1 MASFASRRMTSC
13 FRFPIPLPGRP
24 AAPPPRCHYLS
35 PMSRLLI
42 VANRLPVT
50 VRSTP
55 DGVEVE
61 RSSGGLATGMS
72 RPHEQSGGLWIG
84 WSGTTDE
91 MTAGQQAE
99 LEGQLA
105 AMRLVA
111 VPLTSD
117 QVTRYYEGYSNGVLW
132 PLFHYLLDQVPLQSG
147 DWDAY
152 VQANQV
158 FADVV
163 AEQYTPGDMVWVHD
177 YQLLLVPG
185 LLRRRL
191 PDARIGFFLHIP
203 FPSEELFR
211 TLPARRQLLEGMLGA
226 DLVGFHTPTYLRH
239 FATALTDIL
248 GLTVDIDRV
257 QLPGREVRLGVFPM
271 GIDAG
276 SFQTLA
282 KDPAVEAE
290 AEALRGDGS
299 VRILVGVDRLD
310 YTKGI
315 PRRLLTYERMLQI
328 HPELREKVRLVQ
340 VAVPSRTGVEAYQ
353 EFRSLVDG
361 LVGRINGAFGT
372 PRWVPVH
379 YIFRGLSAPDLVA
392 LYRAA
397 DVMLVTP
404 LRDGM
409 NLVAKEFVASR
420 ADGDG
425 VLVLSE
431 FAGAAWELPEA
442 LQVNPYDTEATAEV
456 FYRAL
461 SMDPDERRAR
471 LAPLRQ
477 RVATF
482 DVHSWVS
489 AFLDQLDRVTGPAVR
504 LVSPTGNEA
513 ALREELGRALERN
526 DELLLLLDYDGTL
539 VPFTATPEL
548 ARPDA
553 GLVRLLRSLA
563 SLADTEVHIVS
574 GRSREALEQWVGSLP
589 IWLHAEHGFWSRPPG
604 HAEWTPAADIHGTWR
619 EPVLA
624 ILRDI
629 TARTPGSLIEVKA
642 VAIAWHYRLADLETG
657 ARRANELRIH
667 LNQLLSNQP
676 VEILAGNRVLEIR
689 PYGVHKG
696 RIIPPMSPERE
707 ARTTVLAIGD
717 DRTDEDLFAS
727 LPPEA
732 ISVRVGPGA
741 TKARYRLDG
750 TAAVRGI
757 LQMLA
762 DTGVRADLA

>member
-1 MASFASRRMTSC
+1 ML
-13 FRFPIPLPGRP
+13 LPG
-24 AAPPPRCHYLS
+24 
-35 PMSRLLI
+35 
-42 VANRLPVT
+42 
-50 VRSTP
+50 
-55 DGVEVE
+55 
-61 RSSGGLATGMS
+61 
-72 RPHEQSGGLWIG
+72 
-84 WSGTTDE
+84 
-91 MTAGQQAE
+91 
-99 LEGQLA
+99 
-105 AMRLVA
+105 LV
-111 VPLTSD
+111 
-117 QVTRYYEGYSNGVLW
+117 
-132 PLFHYLLDQVPLQSG
+132 
-147 DWDAY
+147 
-152 VQANQV
+152 
-158 FADVV
+158 
-163 AEQYTPGDMVWVHD
+163 
-177 YQLLLVPG
+177 
-185 LLRRRL
+185 RRRL
-191 PDARIGFFLHIP
+191 PEARIGFFLHIP

-211 TLPARRQLLEGMLGA
+211 TLSARRQLLEGLLGA

-248 GLTVDIDRV
+248 GLMVDIDRV
-257 QLPGREVRLGVFPM
+257 QVPVREVRLGVFPM
-271 GIDAG
+271 GVDA
-276 SFQTLA
+276 SLFQNLSRE
-282 KDPAVEAE
+282 PAVEAE

-299 VRILVGVDRLD
+299 VRLLVGVDRLD

-315 PRRLLTYERMLQI
+315 PRRLLAFERVLQT

-353 EFRSLVDG
+353 DFRSLVDG

-379 YIFRGLSAPDLVA
+379 YIFRGLSAEDLVA

-420 ADGDG
+420 TDGDG

-431 FAGAAWELPEA
+431 FAGASWELPEA
-442 LQVNPYDTEATAEV
+442 LQVNPYDTDATAEV
-456 FYRAL
+456 IFRAL
-461 SMDPDERRAR
+461 TMEPEERRAR
-471 LAPLRQ
+471 LAPLRE

-482 DVHSWVS
+482 DVHRWVS
-489 AFLDQLDRVTGPAVR
+489 SFLEQLERVTDPAAR
-504 LVSPTGNEA
+504 TLSPTAGET
-513 ALREELGRALERN
+513 ALRDELTTALERN

-548 ARPDA
+548 ARPDTA
-553 GLVRLLRSLA
+553 LLRLLRSLA
-563 SLADTEVHIVS
+563 GRPDTEVHIVS
-574 GRSREALEQWVGSLP
+574 GRGREALELWIGSLP
-589 IWLHAEHGFWSRPPG
+589 IWLHAEHGFWSRAPG
-604 HAEWTPAADIHGTWR
+604 QAEWTPAADIHASWR

-642 VAIAWHYRLADLETG
+642 VAIAWHYRMADLETG

-696 RIIPPMSPERE
+696 RILPPMSPERE
-707 ARTTVLAIGD
+707 ARTTILAIGD
-717 DRTDEDLFAS
+717 DRTDEDLFTS
-727 LPPEA
+727 LPPDA
-732 ISVRVGPGA
+732 ISVKVGPGS
-741 TKARYRLDG
+741 TRARFRLES
-750 TAAVRGI
+750 TSSVRAL

-762 DTGVRADLA
+762 DTGVREHLA

>member
-1 MASFASRRMTSC
+1 
-13 FRFPIPLPGRP
+13 
-24 AAPPPRCHYLS
+24 
-35 PMSRLLI
+35 MSRLLI

-50 VRSTP
+50 ARATP
-55 DGVEVE
+55 DGVELE
-61 RSSGGLATGMS
+61 RSTGGLATGLA
-72 RPHEQSGGLWIG
+72 RPHQQSGGLWIG
-84 WSGTTDE
+84 W
-91 MTAGQQAE
+91 AGGGDDLSPVQQE
-99 LEGQLA
+99 EFGRQLQA
-105 AMRLVA
+105 HRLVG
-111 VPLTSD
+111 VPLTRD

-132 PLFHYLLDQVPLQSG
+132 PLFHYLLDQVPLQSS

-152 VQANQV
+152 VQVNEL

-163 AEQYTPGDMVWVHD
+163 AEQYRPGDLVWVHD

-211 TLPARRQLLEGMLGA
+211 TLPARKQLLEGMLGA

-271 GIDAG
+271 GIDAA
-276 SFQTLA
+276 SFQALA
-282 KDPAVEAE
+282 EDPAVEAE

-315 PRRLLTYERMLQI
+315 PRRLLTYERMLET

-353 EFRSLVDG
+353 DFRALVDG

-420 ADGDG
+420 PDGDG

-442 LQVNPYDTEATAEV
+442 LQVKPYDTDATAETV
-456 FYRAL
+456 FRAL
-461 SMDPDERRAR
+461 TMDPDERRAR

-489 AFLDQLDRVTGPAVR
+489 SFLDQLERVSGPAVR
-504 LVSPTGNEA
+504 ATSPTAGET
-513 ALREELGRALERN
+513 ALREELGRALDRN
-526 DELLLLLDYDGTL
+526 DELLVLLDYDGTL

-553 GLVRLLRSLA
+553 ALVHLLRSLA
-563 SLADTEVHIVS
+563 SRPDTEVHIVS
-574 GRSREALEQWVGSLP
+574 GRSREALELWVGSLP
-589 IWLHAEHGFWSRPPG
+589 IWLHAEHGFWSRAPG
-604 HAEWTPAADIHGTWR
+604 QAEWIPAADIHGTWR

-667 LNQLLSNQP
+667 LNQLLSNHP

-696 RIIPPMSPERE
+696 RIIPPMSSERE

-717 DRTDEDLFAS
+717 DRTDEDLFVS

-732 ISVRVGPGA
+732 ISARVGPGA
-741 TKARYRLDG
+741 TRARFRLDG
-750 TAAVRGI
+750 TAAVRGL
-757 LQMLA
+757 LQMLVDA
-762 DTGVRADLA
+762 GVRADTT

>member
-1 MASFASRRMTSC
+1 
-13 FRFPIPLPGRP
+13 
-24 AAPPPRCHYLS
+24 
-35 PMSRLLI
+35 MSRVLI

-50 VRSTP
+50 VKATDGGVDVQRSA
-55 DGVEVE
+55 
-61 RSSGGLATGMS
+61 GGLATGLL

-84 WSGTTDE
+84 WSGAPE
-91 MTAGQQAE
+91 ELTAGQQSE
-99 LEGQLA
+99 LNRQLA
-105 AMRLVA
+105 AMRLVS
-111 VPLTSD
+111 VPLTAD
-117 QVTRYYEGYSNGVLW
+117 QVTRYYENFSNGVLW
-132 PLFHYLLDQVPLQSG
+132 PLFHYLLDQVPLHVR

-152 VQANQV
+152 AEVNER
-158 FADVV
+158 FADIV
-163 AEQYTPGDMVWVHD
+163 AEHYRPGDLIWIHD
-177 YQLLLVPG
+177 YQLLLLPD
-185 LLRRRL
+185 LLRRRF

-203 FPSEELFR
+203 FPTEELFR
-211 TLPARRQLLEGMLGA
+211 TLPERERVLRGLLGA
-226 DLVGFHTPTYLRH
+226 DLVGFHTPAYLRH
-239 FATALTDIL
+239 FAASLTQLL
-248 GLTVDIDRV
+248 GLTINIDRV
-257 QLPGREVRLGVFPM
+257 QLSDREARLGVFPM
-271 GIDAG
+271 GIDAE
-276 SFQTLA
+276 SFRA
-282 KDPAVEAE
+282 MAEAPGVAAE
-290 AEALRGDGS
+290 AESLRGDGN
-299 VRILVGVDRLD
+299 VKLLVGVDRLD

-315 PRRLLTYERMLQI
+315 PRRLLAYERMLET
-328 HPELREKVRLVQ
+328 HPDLRERVRLVQ
-340 VAVPSRTGVEAYQ
+340 VAVPSRTNVEAYQ
-353 EFRSLVDG
+353 EFRSTVDE
-361 LVGRINGAFGT
+361 LVGRINGVFGT

-379 YIFRGLSAPDLVA
+379 YIYRGLSERELVV

-397 DVMLVTP
+397 DVMVVTP

-420 ADGDG
+420 TDGDG

-431 FAGAAWELPEA
+431 FAGASWELPEA
-442 LQVNPYDTEATAEV
+442 IQVNPYDVEGIGESY
-456 FYRAL
+456 YRAL
-461 SMDPDERRAR
+461 TMEPEERRAR
-471 LAPLRQ
+471 LAPLRE

-482 DVHSWVS
+482 DVHRWVS
-489 AFLDQLDRVTGPAVR
+489 SFLDQLERVTEPAAR
-504 LVSPTGNEA
+504 ALSPTAGEA

-553 GLVRLLRSLA
+553 ALVRLLRALA
-563 SLADTEVHIVS
+563 NRPETEVHIVS
-574 GRSREALEQWVGSLP
+574 GRSREALEQWVGTLP
-589 IWLHAEHGFWSRPPG
+589 IWLHAEHGFWSRPPDQ
-604 HAEWTPAADIHGTWR
+604 AEWTPAADIHGTWR

-642 VAIAWHYRLADLETG
+642 VAIAWHYRLADLETR
-657 ARRANELRIH
+657 APPANELRIH

-676 VEILAGNRVLEIR
+676 VEIIAGHRVLEIR

-741 TKARYRLDG
+741 TKARFRLDG
-750 TAAVRGI
+750 TSAVRGVLPI
-757 LQMLA
+757 
-762 DTGVRADLA
+762 